1 LRGHQYEQV
10 APGINK
16 NLPGARRKSL
26 LTCVNKLLI
35 TRTRFYVDIGF
46 RKSSGY
52 LKLIIESPVTSRNQT
67 PPPTMF
73 ARITRTTWVCIAF
86 TLLVIACKK
95 SADSKPDETDVLAIY
110 LNLPSTALNYS
121 SPTLPAYLTTPN
133 INGQINTPGTNPI
146 TDWGAT
152 LGRVLFYDKNLSV
165 NKSISCASCHKQA
178 NAFAD
183 PVAKSAGFNGGA
195 TGRNSMSLID
205 AKYYPNGRFFWDQR
219 AINLEQQVLI
229 PVQDMVEMGM
239 TLPELETRLR
249 SLPYYAI
256 LFKRAFGDDAITSNR
271 ISLALSQFVRSII
284 SFQSKYDAGR
294 RTFNA
299 GPPTPDTPFP
309 NFTAAENRG
318 KQIFLSPA
326 GGCNPCHGSETFTAP
341 QEKNN
346 GLDMATVDRGFG
358 AVTNNV
364 GNDGLFKVG
373 SLRNVE
379 LTAPYMHDGRFATL
393 EQVIEHYNS
402 GVKNHPNLS
411 PQLRLPNGN
420 PRLLNL
426 TPEDKAALVAFL
438 KTLTDVTVTTDIKYS
453 DPFK

>member
-1 LRGHQYEQV
+1 VDLGSRE
-10 APGINK
+10 
-16 NLPGARRKSL
+16 SL
-26 LTCVNKLLI
+26 GYFKPT
-35 TRTRFYVDIGF
+35 IGP
-46 RKSSGY
+46 
-52 LKLIIESPVTSRNQT
+52 PVTNRNQHRT
-67 PPPTMF
+67 TIMF
-73 ARITRTTWVCIAF
+73 ARVPHTIRIILVLTI
-86 TLLVIACKK
+86 LVIACKK
-95 SADSKPDETDVLAIY
+95 SADKVSSEEDVLATY
-110 LNLPSTALNYS
+110 LNLPATAFNYS
-121 SPTLPAYLTTPN
+121 NPSLPAHLNTPN
-133 INGQINTPGTNPI
+133 INAQVNTPPANPV

-178 NAFAD
+178 SAFSD
-183 PVAKSAGFNGGA
+183 PVVKSSGFNGGL
-195 TGRNSMSLID
+195 TGRNSMSLVD

-219 AINLEQQVLI
+219 AATLEQQVLI

-249 SLPYYAI
+249 NLPYYPI
-256 LFKRAFGDDAITSNR
+256 LFKRVFGDENITGNR

-284 SFQSKYDAGR
+284 SFQSKYDQGR
-294 RTFNA
+294 QTF
-299 GPPTPDTPFP
+299 PPGAPPPPDAVFP
-309 NFTAAENRG
+309 NFTVAENRG

-326 GGCNPCHGSETFTAP
+326 GGCTPCHGSETFTAP
-341 QEKNN
+341 SEKNN
-346 GLDMATVDRGFG
+346 GLDMSTVDRGFG
-358 AVTNNV
+358 AVTNNTA
-364 GNDGLFKVG
+364 NDALFKSG
-373 SLRNVE
+373 SLRNIE

-426 TPEDKAALVAFL
+426 SAEDKAALVAFL
-438 KTLTDVTVTTDIKYS
+438 KTLTDVNFTTDIKYG